1 METQLGMPL
10 LPFLGNYQSYVA
22 KLHTQYNL
30 SGILGANLQTL
41 AVLSHT
47 FPSVTE
53 GVHHTVG
60 FINSKSTM
68 MKGMGV
74 RGGGEPSTTTSSR
87 VQSLHLP
94 QVPHEDC
101 MAPNSPSKASF
112 YKSEIKRI
120 TCEHPLPLRPGT
132 LLKLSCP
139 HTCQKGKEQ
148 QAHSLG

>member
-74 RGGGEPSTTTSSR
+74 RGVGS
-87 VQSLHLP
+87 
-94 QVPHEDC
+94 
-101 MAPNSPSKASF
+101 
-112 YKSEIKRI
+112 
-120 TCEHPLPLRPGT
+120 PLPPPAQGSKVYICLRSRMRTVWPQT
-132 LLKLSCP
+132 ARLKP
-139 HTCQKGKEQ
+139 HSTNQK
-148 QAHSLG
+148 